1 MAKLAVTFVL
11 LCLFFAFSHARFASD
26 LPQIE
31 AFAKEAT
38 EILPEADSK
47 PSTTGDILLPSE
59 KHVSEPGSETIQVN
73 LEESVSEPG
82 ADDAAP
88 LTLISFRPVN
98 RHFPR
103 RPFPLTLRHGHRCR
117 HHFMKQWGQRRP
129 HGDIIPYGN
138 DMILSTEDRP
148 SFDPV
153 LRSGF
158 PARWIKIRHM
168 EAESAHR
175 RGDKIYWPHHD
186 EEHEHDH
193 HHHEEHEHDHKHERQ
208 NVFLKSF
215 RKFMKQF

>member
-103 RPFPLTLRHGHRCR
+103 LCLPQKTCKNIFENNFKYTPNFQNPYFVISLHCSITNLHFHNNILCHR
-117 HHFMKQWGQRRP
+117 F
-129 HGDIIPYGN
+129 DI
-138 DMILSTEDRP
+138 
-148 SFDPV
+148 
-153 LRSGF
+153 
-158 PARWIKIRHM
+158 AIK
-168 EAESAHR
+168 
-175 RGDKIYWPHHD
+175 KY
-186 EEHEHDH
+186 
-193 HHHEEHEHDHKHERQ
+193 
-208 NVFLKSF
+208 
-215 RKFMKQF
+215 